1 MKKTM
6 FTLLAAVAAAG
17 CQLSEKPAEPPKVSV
32 FSSSITKVAKQN
44 KVTTA
49 EAIRLL
55 KEVGVTGFDS
65 PYSNAQI
72 PEYIAAGLKPANLF
86 GHVDFLGPDNGA
98 KRTDDFIAAAVQYGA
113 PRIMV
118 VPDFFTLGGDQ
129 EAEYIR
135 IRTGLGKLVHKAR
148 AKGLIVTV
156 EDFGAARNGAR
167 NPCSYA
173 KYLKRFMDDLPDIGF
188 ALDSGNLYYAG
199 DGEDIRD
206 MMRFA
211 GRRIRHVH
219 LKDLTRED
227 NHKYASLG
235 EGAVPNE
242 DVVKGVA
249 ALGYDDWWTLE
260 NLVGA
265 DTLADARRQVGVLR
279 GWLGR

>member
-1 MKKTM
+1 
-6 FTLLAAVAAAG
+6 
-17 CQLSEKPAEPPKVSV
+17 
-32 FSSSITKVAKQN
+32 
-44 KVTTA
+44 
-49 EAIRLL
+49 
-55 KEVGVTGFDS
+55 
-65 PYSNAQI
+65 
-72 PEYIAAGLKPANLF
+72 
-86 GHVDFLGPDNGA
+86 
-98 KRTDDFIAAAVQYGA
+98 
-113 PRIMV
+113 
-118 VPDFFTLGGDQ
+118 
-129 EAEYIR
+129 
-135 IRTGLGKLVHKAR
+135 
-148 AKGLIVTV
+148 
-156 EDFGAARNGAR
+156 
-167 NPCSYA
+167 
-173 KYLKRFMDDLPDIGF
+173 
-188 ALDSGNLYYAG
+188 
-199 DGEDIRD
+199 